1 MRRLRTAVAALA
13 AGAVLATAPAAA
25 HDLWI
30 EPATFTPVAGSTV
43 AVALRVG
50 DGLPGEP
57 VPRRQERI
65 VRFALVGPLDGQADG
80 VPAEKLLTETPLD
93 GVEGVAPAG
102 FARVGGPGL
111 YAVVYRSTES
121 AIELPADKF
130 ESYLAEEGLERI
142 AELRAARGESGE
154 PGRERYSRS
163 VKALLAVG
171 PAGGEADLEGG
182 EATAGSAGTP
192 RTGDRPLGLDLELV
206 AERDPRDG
214 SAPGG
219 FPFRLLRHGEPLA
232 GALVEAVLLDGSPGR
247 SELSAPPLAARS
259 DAAGRVRFDL
269 TPPGRWRVT
278 AVDMEAAPP
287 GSGADWRSV
296 WTALTFE
303 LAAPAR

>member
-1 MRRLRTAVAALA
+1 MAVLA
-13 AGAVLATAPAAA
+13 AGAVLVTVPAAA

-30 EPATFTPVAGSTV
+30 EPAAFAPAAGSTV

-57 VPRRQERI
+57 VPRREERI
-65 VRFALVGPLDGQADG
+65 VRFTLVGPLDGPDG
-80 VPAEKLLTETPLD
+80 TPAETLLDETLLDETPLD
-93 GVEGVAPAG
+93 GIEGVAPAG
-102 FARVGGPGL
+102 FARIGGPGL

-142 AELRAARGESGE
+142 VELRAARGESGE

-163 VKALLAVG
+163 VKALIAVG
-171 PAGGEADLEGG
+171 PASGEES
-182 EATAGSAGTP
+182 AGSGDTLRA
-192 RTGDRPLGLDLELV
+192 GDRTLGLDLELV

-214 SAPGG
+214 PAPGG

-232 GALVEAVLLDGSPGR
+232 GALVEAVRLDRPLDR
-247 SELSAPPLAARS
+247 SEVSAAPLAARS

-269 TPPGRWRVT
+269 AAPGRWRVT
-278 AVDMEAAPP
+278 AVAMDEAPP

-303 LAAPAR
+303 LATPAR

>member
-1 MRRLRTAVAALA
+1 VLA
-13 AGAVLATAPAAA
+13 AAPASA

-30 EPATFTPVAGSTV
+30 EPATFGPAPGSMV

-57 VPRRQERI
+57 MPRRQERI
-65 VRFALVGPLDGQADG
+65 VRFALVGPLEASAESLERP
-80 VPAEKLLTETPLD
+80 PAETLLEETPLD

-111 YAVVYRSTES
+111 YAVVYRSTEA
-121 AIELPADKF
+121 AIELPATKF

-142 AELRAARGESGE
+142 VDLRAARGESGE
-154 PGRERYSRS
+154 PGRELYSRS
-163 VKALLAVG
+163 VKALLAAG
-171 PAGGEADLEGG
+171 AAGGAGG
-182 EATAGSAGTP
+182 GGAGGNRVPSAAHA
-192 RTGDRPLGLDLELV
+192 GDRPLGLDLELI

-214 SAPGG
+214 PAPGG
-219 FPFRLLRHGEPLA
+219 FPFRLLRAGEPLA
-232 GALVEAVLLDGSPGR
+232 AVLVEAVLLDQRLDQPLDRPLDR
-247 SELSAPPLAARS
+247 SAGEPTGPLAARS

-269 TPPGRWRVT
+269 AAPGRWRIT
-278 AVDMEAAPP
+278 AVDMREAPA